1 MQSASLP
8 AIFSLSGDNGA
19 QALVTAG
26 WDSAQGYASTAFSES
41 LSFLNTLQAAA
52 ADLADIGDIPYTV
65 GSANTIIGPYVA
77 PVPPTP
83 DDLNPAFPVAPL
95 APTLGTVSLPTFA
108 EAPVFD
114 GVMPAINTDIAVPS
128 PLSAAVPN
136 APTLNP
142 IDMPDEL
149 VVTLPDVPTLY
160 ALNIPA
166 APVVDL
172 PLFNA
177 TLGDAPVAPD
187 VAFSF
192 TEPEYVSSLK
202 TAIEA
207 KLGTWLAGAATG
219 IDPDVEQAIYERAR
233 VREVVNAAQAV
244 DNATRQFGARGFDLP
259 SGVLV
264 DNVLRAQ
271 QELQDKSSSLS
282 RDIMIK
288 QADLEQKNML
298 FAIEQGIR
306 YDGILIDYANK
317 VAQRAYE
324 TSRYLVESAIQVFNA
339 KVSLFNAS
347 VQAYAAEASVFKDRV
362 QAALATLEI
371 YKAELEGQRIIG
383 QINTQLA
390 DIYKSELE
398 AVNTTVA
405 VYRERLNAVRT
416 KVDID
421 ARQIEVFRVL
431 VSAYDSQVRAKA
443 SEFDMYANQI
453 RAELSKVEVYT
464 SQANAYESVVK
475 GFVATTEAKKTVAEL
490 ELEVNQKMPLEV
502 YKGLLGAYTEQ
513 VQAEGIRIKAIADV
527 FNSKTQ
533 LFSAEVSG
541 ETGRV
546 DSETKAYTAEINALV
561 AEAGLGIEAA
571 KAKLQA
577 TITSAAAMIEAIKGG
592 AQASA
597 QLAASALSAVN
608 LSGSISDQQS
618 ISNSVSANMQA
629 SAQNVSDYQEVHYY
643 KES

>member
-1 MQSASLP
+1 MISASLP
-8 AIFSLSGDNGA
+8 AHFSLSADNGA

-26 WDSAQGYASTAFSES
+26 WTSAQGYASTAFNES
-41 LSFLNTLQAAA
+41 LSFLNSLQVAA
-52 ADLADIGDIPYTV
+52 ADLADIGEIPFDV
-65 GSANTIIGPYVA
+65 GTATNIITPFVAPVA
-77 PVPPTP
+77 PVP
-83 DDLNPAFPVAPL
+83 DDLTPAFPVAP
-95 APTLGTVSLPTFA
+95 ASPTLGTVTVPTFG

-114 GVMPAINTDIAVPS
+114 GVLPAINTDIAVPA
-128 PLSAAVPN
+128 PLDAAIPN

-149 VVTLPDVPTLY
+149 VVTLPAVPTLY
-160 ALNIPA
+160 ELNIPV
-166 APVVDL
+166 APVIDL

-177 TLGDAPVAPD
+177 TLADAPVAPD
-187 VAFSF
+187 VVFSF

-207 KLGTWLAGAATG
+207 KLGAWLAGAATG

-233 VREVVNAAQAV
+233 VREVMIAEQAV
-244 DNATRQFGARGFDLP
+244 DNAMRQFGARGFDLP

-264 DNVLRAQ
+264 ENVARAQ
-271 QELQDKSSSLS
+271 QEQQDKSSSLS

-288 QADLEQKNML
+288 QADLEQKNIL

-317 VAQRAYE
+317 VAQRAYDA
-324 TSRYLVESAIQVFNA
+324 SRYLVESAIQLFNS
-339 KVSLFNAS
+339 KVTLFNAS
-347 VQAYAAEASVFKDRV
+347 VQAYVAEANVFRDRV

-383 QINTQLA
+383 QINVQLA
-390 DIYKSELE
+390 DIYKTELE

-416 KVDID
+416 KVEID

-475 GFVATTEAKKTVAEL
+475 GFIATTEAKKSVAEL

-513 VQAEGIRIKAIADV
+513 VQAEGIRIKSIADV

-533 LFSAEVSG
+533 LYSAEVTG
-541 ETGRV
+541 ESSRV
-546 DSETKAYTAEINALV
+546 DAETKAYVAEINALV
-561 AEAGLGIEAA
+561 AEAGLGVEAA

-577 TITSAAAMIEAIKGG
+577 TITAAAAMIEAIKGG

-618 ISNSVSANMQA
+618 ASTSVSANMQS